1 MLTDLQYDHGMRGLI
16 AATVAGFALMLA
28 PAAMAQINGVPASVT
43 SIGFGGHFNNPPGV
57 PASVTSIGPLGLT
70 PNHVFFTQPCCIQQ
84 NFPINQNH
92 IFFPHRHHDFF
103 PVAVYP
109 YAVPYPVEVP
119 VEVVPEEDYSGG
131 PTVFDRRGSRRY
143 AEDRYADDRYDDR
156 EARRRE
162 PVETPAPVA
171 QAEAAPVANQPKT
184 LLVFKDGHQLEVDNY
199 AIVGDTLFDLSEGHR
214 RKVALAELDLTATA
228 KQNDDRGVD
237 FVLPPGAQ
245 N

>member
-1 MLTDLQYDHGMRGLI
+1 MPTDLRYDHRMRGLI

-28 PAAMAQINGVPASVT
+28 PGAMAQINGVPASVS

-70 PNHVFFTQPCCIQQ
+70 PNHVFFNQPCCMQRS
-84 NFPINQNH
+84 FPINQNRA
-92 IFFPHRHHDFF
+92 FFPHRRHDFF
-103 PVAVYP
+103 PVAIYP
-109 YAVPYPVEVP
+109 YAYPVEVP
-119 VEVVPEEDYSGG
+119 VEVAPEDDYSGG
-131 PTVFDRRGSRRY
+131 PTVFDRRGSG
-143 AEDRYADDRYDDR
+143 RYADDRYDDR
-156 EARRRE
+156 EARRRD
-162 PVETPAPVA
+162 PVEDPAPVA
-171 QAEAAPVANQPKT
+171 HAEPEPVVNQPKT

-199 AIVGDTLFDLSEGHR
+199 AIVGDILFDLSEGHR

>member
-1 MLTDLQYDHGMRGLI
+1 MLTDLRYDHRMRGLI
-16 AATVAGFALMLA
+16 AATVAGFTLLLA
-28 PAAMAQINGVPASVT
+28 PVAMAQINGVPASVS
-43 SIGFGGHFNNPPGV
+43 SIGFGGHFNSPPGV

-70 PNHVFFTQPCCIQQ
+70 PNHVFFTQPCCIQH
-84 NFPINQNH
+84 NFQFNQNRA
-92 IFFPHRHHDFF
+92 FFPRRHNFF

-119 VEVVPEEDYSGG
+119 VEVAPEDDYSGG
-131 PTVFDRRGSRRY
+131 PTVFDRRGSGRY
-143 AEDRYADDRYDDR
+143 TEDRYEDR
-156 EARRRE
+156 EARRRD
-162 PVETPAPVA
+162 PVDEPAPVV
-171 QAEAAPVANQPKT
+171 QAEPEPVVNQPKT

-237 FVLPPGAQ
+237 FVLPPGVQ

>member
-1 MLTDLQYDHGMRGLI
+1 MPTDLQYHYGMRGLI
-16 AATVAGFALMLA
+16 AAVVAGFALMLA
-28 PAAMAQINGVPASVT
+28 PAAMAQINGVPASVS
-43 SIGFGGHFNNPPGV
+43 SIGFGGHFNTPPGV

-70 PNHVFFTQPCCIQQ
+70 SNHVFFTQPCCVQH
-84 NFPINQNH
+84 NVVVNH
-92 IFFPHRHHDFF
+92 NGAFFPHRRHDFF

-119 VEVVPEEDYSGG
+119 VEVAPEDDYSGG
-131 PTVFDRRGSRRY
+131 PTVFDRRGSGRY
-143 AEDRYADDRYDDR
+143 ANDRYDVRDDDG
-156 EARRRE
+156 EAQRRE
-162 PVETPAPVA
+162 RVELPAPVA
-171 QAEAAPVANQPKT
+171 QPEPAPVADQPKT

-214 RKVALAELDLTATA
+214 RRVALAELDLTATE
-228 KQNDDRGVD
+228 KQNDNRGVD